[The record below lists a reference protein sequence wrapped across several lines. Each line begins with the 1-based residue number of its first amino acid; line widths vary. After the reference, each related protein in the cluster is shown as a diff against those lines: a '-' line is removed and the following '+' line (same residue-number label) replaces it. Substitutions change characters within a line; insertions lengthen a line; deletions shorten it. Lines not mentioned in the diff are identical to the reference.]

1 MTEHWKEVLAVD
13 PYVVKSASLL
23 GDIDRQLI
31 TLLYQPLIGMSAF
44 SLYMTLWGELEQN
57 RMWGKPAPHRQL
69 MVMLQTNLNDIF
81 EERLKLEAIGLLR
94 TYEQETEEGRLF
106 TYELVP
112 PLRPDEFFQ
121 DGMLNVL
128 LYHRVEKAKYM
139 QLRDYFSYPGV
150 PAEAKNISRSF
161 EEVFHVLQPG
171 ERRMTEEINQAS
183 SLDQGYEYVT
193 VGSSQPAPLS
203 DDSFD
208 FDLLLAGMSDMMI
221 PRKALTKQV
230 KETIKK
236 LAVVYGIT
244 PLQMQNIVAGA
255 CGSDQMIS
263 TEELRK
269 AARDWYQIE
278 YRGEQPKLIDQK
290 QPRHLRQD
298 ASKAPTAD
306 TPDAKL
312 IEKLD
317 HISPREL
324 LKDMA
329 DGIEPTYADLR
340 IVEDIML
347 EQQLEPG
354 VMNVLIYYTLLKTDM
369 KLSKTYMQKIAA
381 HWVRKK
387 IKTVAAAMQIAKEEN
402 RQMTEWAQQKKQRS
416 TYGSGK
422 VVREEKLPDWMK
434 ETETK
439 EQPAKE
445 QTDNLSTED
454 LEREKEKLLDQFK
467 NMKKYNAH

>member
-128 LYHRVEKAKYM
+128 LYHRVEKAKYS
-139 QLRDYFSYPGV
+139 QLRDYFSYPSV

-161 EEVFHVLQPG
+161 EDVFHVLQPG
-171 ERRMTEEINQAS
+171 ERKMTEEINQES
-183 SLDQGYEYVT
+183 SLEDGYEYVT
-193 VGSSQPAPLS
+193 VGSSQSAPLS
-203 DDSFD
+203 DQSFD

-244 PLQMQNIVAGA
+244 PLQMQNLVAGA
-255 CGSDQMIS
+255 CGPDQMIS
-263 TEELRK
+263 TEDLRK

-278 YRGEQPKLIDQK
+278 YSGDQPKLIDQK
-290 QPRHLRQD
+290 QPRHLRHDDLQGE
-298 ASKAPTAD
+298 AN

-312 IEKLD
+312 IEKLN
-317 HISPREL
+317 HISPREF

-329 DGIEPTYADLR
+329 DGVEPTYADLR
-340 IVEDIML
+340 IIEEIML
-347 EQQLEPG
+347 EQKLEPG

-387 IKTVAAAMQIAKEEN
+387 IKTVAAAMKIAKEEN
-402 RQMTEWAQQKKQRS
+402 RQMTEWAQQKKQRTS
-416 TYGSGK
+416 YGTK
-422 VVREEKLPDWMK
+422 HVIREEKLPEWMK

-439 EQPAKE
+439 KQPSIDQAN
-445 QTDNLSTED
+445 DLSTED